1 MSETADVMFLRDVL
15 VIPESVHAGDFK
27 VELSG
32 GFDDVERRVNEY
44 VVTDQLARAFA
55 TALDMVKA
63 AVTKNESE
71 AAYLR
76 GSFGSGK
83 SHFLTVLHAVLDGHP
98 AARGKER
105 LRTLID
111 DHEKE
116 WMRDRKFLMVP
127 FHLIGASDLGSAILG
142 GYAREAR
149 RLGLS
154 APPVYRSDAMLAD
167 ARTMRERLGD
177 DQFAALLGIALDDE
191 DDDDLPNL
199 DRRRDGGWT
208 PELLDRAFA
217 APHGDDLRTQLET
230 ALLDGPFSNYVTGTQ
245 GEASAFL
252 PLEDGL
258 AAMSR
263 HARRHGYNGLILFL
277 DELILW
283 LQAYMSD
290 QAKVKSE
297 LDKLVKLV
305 ETGTGKRPV
314 PIVSFISQQRDL
326 TQLVGEDVMGSDVKE
341 LENKVNYL
349 AGRLKVISLEDRNL
363 PAIVKERVLRPRPG
377 MAVKLDEAFDAIDS
391 SNNAVK
397 DVLLDASGVTHAT
410 WQDFRDVYPLS
421 PALLN
426 TLVALSGALQRERS
440 GLKLILEL
448 LSRRRDDMRV
458 GQLIPL
464 GDLWDVLI
472 DGVGEP
478 FSDLLRTEVEH
489 AKRFHARVR
498 AHLLEK
504 YGQEDQRF
512 QTDDR
517 LVKTLILAALA
528 PDVPALTRLTGPRL
542 AALNHGTIRS
552 RAISPG
558 EVVVARLQE
567 LIAAGFGEIRAD
579 GDLDPVFTLHLSDL
593 DVEPLLERVGE
604 VDNAGARRRW
614 VKLRLLEQL
623 GVEESGGLHDERTLI
638 WKGTKRT
645 AEFVFGNVRDDSE
658 LYADAFRPSVAG
670 RIRFVIDY
678 PFDLPGNYPSY
689 DVARVDDLRRHGLT
703 ADTLVWLPHH
713 LSLTKARQ
721 LGRLLKIEYL
731 LERDRLDDYAG
742 NLPSDQRMRIRNQLT
757 AQAGNLTSQL
767 TTVLQQMYGIAHG
780 DEANRD
786 GEVPDNRH
794 VLSLRPGFE
803 PRRLHA
809 AAGFEYNLLDLAGR
823 LFDDIYPKHPDLDLN
838 KTGKPVTNAELRN
851 ALKWLTEAQVE
862 GGGRTVVDRKQ
873 LAPLKRIIHPL
884 ELGEVHDGPL
894 TVSRDWQRRIERLA
908 ARHGVTGD
916 YPVEE
921 IRRWIEE
928 YGWTGLDKP
937 VGNLV
942 IAAYALLSDRV
953 WVLHGTPEPMP
964 DLERIG
970 PGWALRDQP
979 KPTEKEFATALA
991 RAKRI
996 FGVTVSDTLTTRNVA
1011 ELARL
1016 VRGKVAEWK
1025 DDVIRVERALGERAD
1040 LLGITDENGARRRSA
1055 RHAADLIA
1063 RLGRETG
1070 GDTPLLKVLA
1080 GSAYDVSDE
1089 VLGAAV
1095 ASAPVQRAA
1104 LGGNPR
1110 WPLVEALPDLARRPD
1125 GIGDRA
1131 RTMLGRLTEAARAD
1145 EFNTP
1150 LAPVL
1155 DEAGEVASALVTE
1168 VARIDAPPPGPKSDP
1183 EPARPTPGGPGD
1195 VDLGRDGRP
1204 NVPDGPVRPGPAHP
1218 GPVRPGPVQP
1228 GPAHPG
1234 PDADG
1239 LPARRARGHRRVA
1252 AAAADTLH
1260 DAVAALED
1268 EIRAFAEANPGATI
1282 DIEWRVAGEEHD
1294 G

>member
-1 MSETADVMFLRDVL
+1 MTEAADVMFLRDVFI
-15 VIPESVHAGDFK
+15 IPEIVHAGDFK

-32 GFDDVERRVNEY
+32 GFDDVERRVDEY

-55 TALDMVKA
+55 TALNMVKG
-63 AVTKNESE
+63 AVIKNESE
-71 AAYLR
+71 GAYLR

-83 SHFLTVLHAVLDGHP
+83 SHFLTVLHAVLDGHA
-98 AARGKER
+98 AARRKER

-116 WMRDRKFLMVP
+116 WMRDRKFLMIP
-127 FHLIGASDLGSAILG
+127 FHLIGATDLGSAILG

-149 RLGLS
+149 RLGLP

-177 DQFAALLGIALDDE
+177 DQFAALLGFALDDE
-191 DDDDLPNL
+191 DDDPLPNL
-199 DRRRDGGWT
+199 DRKRDGGWT
-208 PELLDRAFA
+208 PELLDQAFA
-217 APHGDDLRTQLET
+217 APYGDDLRTTLET

-263 HARRHGYNGLILFL
+263 HAQRHGYDGLILFL

-297 LDKLVKLV
+297 IDKLVKLV
-305 ETGTGKRPV
+305 ETGAGKRPV

-363 PAIVKERVLRPRPG
+363 PAIIKERVLEPRPG
-377 MAVKLDEAFDAIDS
+377 MAVKLDEAFASIES
-391 SNNAVK
+391 SSATVK
-397 DVLLDASGVTHAT
+397 DVLLDASGVTQAT
-410 WQDFRDVYPLS
+410 WQEFRDVYPLS

-448 LSRRRDDMRV
+448 LSRRRDDMKV
-458 GQLIPL
+458 GQLIPI

-478 FSDLLRTEVEH
+478 FSDMLRTEVEH

-498 AHLLEK
+498 NHLLEK
-504 YGQEDQRF
+504 YGQENERF
-512 QTDDR
+512 RADDR
-517 LVKTLILAALA
+517 LVKTLILSALA
-528 PDVPALTRLTGPRL
+528 PDVSALTRLTGARL

-552 RAISPG
+552 RAVTPG
-558 EVVVARLQE
+558 EVVISRLQE

-579 GDLDPVFTLHLSDL
+579 GDRDPVFTLHLSDL
-593 DVEPLLERVGE
+593 DVEPLLDRVGE

-614 VKLRLLEQL
+614 VKLQLLEQL
-623 GVEESGGLHDERTLI
+623 NVEESGGLHDERTVI

-658 LYADAFRPSVAG
+658 LHADAFRPSVDG
-670 RIRFVIDY
+670 RIRFVVDY
-678 PFDLPGNYPSY
+678 PFDRPGHYPS
-689 DVARVDDLRRHGLT
+689 DDAARVDDLRRDRLA
-703 ADTLVWLPHH
+703 ADTLVWLPDH
-713 LSLTKARQ
+713 LSVTKAKQ
-721 LGRLLKIEYL
+721 LGRLLKIQYL

-742 NLPSDQRMRIRNQLT
+742 HLASDQRMRIRDQLK
-757 AQAGNLTSQL
+757 AQADNLASQL
-767 TTVLQQMYGIAHG
+767 TTVLQQLYGIAHG

-786 GEVPDNRH
+786 GEVPDNKH
-794 VLSLRPGFE
+794 VLSLRPGLE
-803 PRRLHA
+803 PRQLYA
-809 AAGFEYNLLDLAGR
+809 AAGFENNMLDLAKK
-823 LFDDIYPKHPDLDLN
+823 LFDDIYPKHPDLDLQR
-838 KTGKPVTNAELRN
+838 TGKAVTNAELRN

-873 LAPLKRIIHPL
+873 LAPLKKIVHPL

-894 TVSRDWQRRIERLA
+894 TVSPEWQRRIEQFA
-908 ARHGVTGD
+908 ARHGKNGD

-937 VGNLV
+937 VSNLI
-942 IAAYALLSDRV
+942 IAVYGLLSDRV
-953 WVLHGTPEPMP
+953 WVLNGSPEPMP

-979 KPTEKEFATALA
+979 KPSASEFEAA
-991 RAKRI
+991 RMRAQRI
-996 FGVTVSDTLTTRNVA
+996 FGVKVSETLTTRNVA
-1011 ELARL
+1011 ALARL
-1016 VRGKVAEWK
+1016 VRANVAEQK
-1025 DDVIRVERALGERAD
+1025 DAVTGVERALKEREHF
-1040 LLGITDENGARRRSA
+1040 LRITDENGDRRRSA
-1055 RHAADLIA
+1055 RYAADLLT
-1063 RLGRETG
+1063 RLSRRKADE
-1070 GDTPLLKVLA
+1070 DTPLLKELA
-1080 GSAYDVSDE
+1080 AASYDVSDE

-1095 ASAPVQRAA
+1095 ASASAQFKA
-1104 LGGNPR
+1104 LNNAQWR
-1110 WPLVEALPDLARRPD
+1110 LLEAVPDLARRTD
-1125 GIGDRA
+1125 GIGVRA
-1131 RTMLGRLTEAARAD
+1131 RTLLDDLAKSASADEFTTPLADALGVAGDAASRLVTEAAR
-1145 EFNTP
+1145 
-1150 LAPVL
+1150 V
-1155 DEAGEVASALVTE
+1155 
-1168 VARIDAPPPGPKSDP
+1168 DAPQPGTQ
-1183 EPARPTPGGPGD
+1183 PTPAPGRPSPSGPGD
-1195 VDLGRDGRP
+1195 VDLGRDGQP
-1204 NVPDGPVRPGPAHP
+1204 SVPGDPISPGPGHP
-1218 GPVRPGPVQP
+1218 PKHRG
-1228 GPAHPG
+1228 
-1234 PDADG
+1234 
-1239 LPARRARGHRRVA
+1239 RGHRRVA
-1252 AAAADTLH
+1252 ASSVEATLH
-1260 DAVAALED
+1260 AAVAAVED
-1268 EIRAFAEANPGATI
+1268 EVRAFAKEHPDLAI
-1282 DIEWRVAGEEHD
+1282 EIEWRATGED
-1294 G
+1294 T